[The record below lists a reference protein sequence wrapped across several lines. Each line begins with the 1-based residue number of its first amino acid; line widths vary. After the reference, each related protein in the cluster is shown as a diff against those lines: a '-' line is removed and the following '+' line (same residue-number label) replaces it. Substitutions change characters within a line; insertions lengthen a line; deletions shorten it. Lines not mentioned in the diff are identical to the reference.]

1 MLEFDIFQIR
11 ILFAIMMLSSATVI
25 DIRKREISDL
35 MWIIF
40 GVVSVILLFFE
51 KDIIQAAFGVGFS
64 LIVAPL
70 VLILWRFGLFGGADA
85 LGLIVLAALAPM
97 ATLSDSVVS
106 PFSIVVNSALLSIT
120 PMIVNFMR
128 NSIRLLRKD
137 NIFQDF
143 DEPTSKKIF
152 AMFIGYKSKNPK
164 YSFSLETQV
173 GKKKRLNI
181 TLHNSDTA
189 EYCNTPNTWVTPGLP
204 FMIFIFGGFILQ
216 LFFGDVILSLIG
228 LK

>member
-1 MLEFDIFQIR
+1 MLDFDIFQIR
-11 ILFAIMMLSSATVI
+11 ILFAIVMLSSATII

-35 MWIIF
+35 LWVVF
-40 GVVSVILLFFE
+40 GVISVILLLFE
-51 KDIIQAAFGVGFS
+51 QDIIQAAFGVGFS
-64 LIVAPL
+64 LIVAPI

-85 LGLIVLAALAPM
+85 LGLIVLASLAPM
-97 ATLSDSVVS
+97 ATFSDSVVS
-106 PFSIVVNSALLSIT
+106 PFSVVVNSALLSVT
-120 PMIVNFMR
+120 PMIVNFIR

-137 NIFQDF
+137 NIFEDF

-164 YSFSLETQV
+164 YSFSLETHV

-204 FMIFIFGGFILQ
+204 FMIFIFGGFVLQ
-216 LFFGDVILSLIG
+216 LLFGDVILSLIG

>member
-1 MLEFDIFQIR
+1 MLDFDIFQIR
-11 ILFAIMMLSSATVI
+11 ILFAIVMLSSATII

-35 MWIIF
+35 LWVVF
-40 GVVSVILLFFE
+40 GVISVVLLLFE
-51 KDIIQAAFGVGFS
+51 QDIIQAAFGVGFS
-64 LIVAPL
+64 LIVAPI

-85 LGLIVLAALAPM
+85 LGLIVLASLAPM
-97 ATLSDSVVS
+97 ATFSDSVVS
-106 PFSIVVNSALLSIT
+106 PFSVVVNSALLSVT
-120 PMIVNFMR
+120 PMIVNFIR

-137 NIFQDF
+137 NIFEDF

-164 YSFSLETQV
+164 YSFSLETHV

-204 FMIFIFGGFILQ
+204 FMIFIFGGFVLQ
-216 LFFGDVILSLIG
+216 LLFGDVILSLIG